1 MPRPR
6 SPRAAL
12 IDLDGTLLDTAGEL
26 AGAVNAMRQDL
37 GLAVLDVARIAS
49 FVGKGAAVLVHR
61 ALTDSHDGRAD
72 ESLHAQGLSAFK
84 RHYER
89 INGTQAQMYPG
100 VLDGLAALRA
110 HGLYLA
116 CVTNKPRDFA
126 APLLQ
131 RTGLAQ
137 EFEVLVAGGD
147 TPRAKPYP
155 DPFELAAQHL
165 KLSAEQC
172 VVIGDSANDAQAGRA
187 AGMAVLLVPYGYSEG
202 EPVSR
207 AFDAGLCDAIVSDLV
222 AAADWIAGQGAQPNH
237 TPQ

>member
-1 MPRPR
+1 V
-6 SPRAAL
+6 RAAL

-26 AGAVNAMRQDL
+26 ADAVNAMRQDMA
-37 GLAVLDVARIAS
+37 LAPLPVLRIAS

-61 ALTDSHDGRAD
+61 ALTDSHDGQAD
-72 ESLHAQGLSAFK
+72 AAAHALGLAAFK
-84 RHYER
+84 RHYAR
-89 INGTQAQMYPG
+89 INGTQAQVYPG
-100 VLDGLAALRA
+100 VLDGLAALHA
-110 HGLYLA
+110 QGLRLA

-126 APLLQ
+126 QPLLEH
-131 RTGLAQ
+131 TGLA
-137 EFEVLVAGGD
+137 ERFEVLVAGGD
-147 TPRAKPYP
+147 TARAKPHA
-155 DPFELAAQHL
+155 DPFLLAAGQL
-165 KLSAEQC
+165 DVAAEAC

-222 AAADWIAGQGAQPNH
+222 AAAAWVAERGAQPTH

>member
-1 MPRPR
+1 MPRPC
-6 SPRAAL
+6 SLRAAL

-37 GLAVLDVARIAS
+37 GLAALDVARIAS

-61 ALTDSHDGRAD
+61 ALTDSHDGLAD
-72 ESLHAQGLSAFK
+72 DAAHAQGLAAFK

-100 VLDGLAALRA
+100 VLDGLASLHAQGLR
-110 HGLYLA
+110 LA

-126 APLLQ
+126 QPLLA
-131 RTGLAQ
+131 RTGLARH
-137 EFEVLVAGGD
+137 FELLVAGGD
-147 TPRAKPYP
+147 TARAKPHP
-155 DPFELAAQHL
+155 DPFEHAAQHL
-165 KLSAEQC
+165 NVHVAQC

>member
-1 MPRPR
+1 M
-6 SPRAAL
+6 RAAL

-26 AGAVNAMRQDL
+26 AEAVNAMRQD
-37 GLAVLDVARIAS
+37 VALPPLTVPRIAS

-61 ALTDSHDGRAD
+61 ALTNSHEGQADGA
-72 ESLHAQGLSAFK
+72 SHALGLAAFK
-84 RHYER
+84 QHYAR
-89 INGTQAQMYPG
+89 INGTQAQVYPG
-100 VLDGLAALRA
+100 VLEGLAALRA
-110 HGLYLA
+110 HSLHLA

-126 APLLQ
+126 EPLLQ

-137 EFEVLVAGGD
+137 HFEALVAGGD

-155 DPFELAAQHL
+155 DPFQRAAQHL

-187 AGMAVLLVPYGYSEG
+187 AGMTVLLVPYGYSEG

-222 AAADWIAGQGAQPNH
+222 AAADWIARRSAQPNH